1 MTNTWVRNAQLRRL
15 PAVLFLAAL
24 VAPCI
29 WGQVFSLSKEQMIE
43 YTAQNPFDRFPDGRP
58 KVPDAL
64 LEKLKDMSAE
74 EVLGL
79 NQRGYRNQW
88 EAGWQVLHPQKR
100 LIGRALTLQ
109 LMPTRPDVA
118 DVDQAA
124 RRAKN
129 QMRLGHQ
136 TAIDMLQ
143 KGDVLVVDACGAQFG
158 GVIGDNLSY
167 YIMKTTGAG
176 FVIDGAIRDI
186 VGITPFT
193 DLVGYYRAAVPPAI
207 HDLMVT
213 GINVPIRIGNA
224 TVMPGDVV
232 FGDPE
237 GVYFIPPSE
246 LQALVD
252 EADVT
257 HIHDEWTKR
266 KFDEGKYVSSDI
278 YSAPR
283 DPALMKEYQDYLK
296 EKLGA
301 QRYEEYMKRR
311 PAQGQ
316 GGRGAPGGRGPQ
328 GQGQLPGPPPG
339 R

>member
-1 MTNTWVRNAQLRRL
+1 MRHWCVRIARSPLM
-15 PAVLFLAAL
+15 AAL
-24 VAPCI
+24 LLALGVALSI
-29 WGQVFSLSKEQMIE
+29 WGQVFSLTKEQLLQ
-43 YTAQNPFDRFPDGRP
+43 YTAQNPFERFPDGRP
-58 KVPDAL
+58 KVPDDL
-64 LEKLKDMSAE
+64 LAKLHDMSAE
-74 EVLGL
+74 EVIGL
-79 NQRGYRNQW
+79 QGRGYRNQW

-109 LMPTRPDVA
+109 LMPTRPDVSE
-118 DVDQAA
+118 VDATA

-129 QMRLGHQ
+129 LPRLNHQ

-143 KGDVLVVDACGAQFG
+143 KGDVLVVDACGVQFG
-158 GVIGDNLSY
+158 GVIGDNLAY
-167 YIMKTTGAG
+167 YIMKATGAG

-186 VGITPFT
+186 VGINPMT

-213 GINVPIRIGNA
+213 GINVPVRIGNA

-237 GVYFIPPSE
+237 GVYFIPPSQVKD
-246 LQALVD
+246 LID

-257 HIHDEWTKR
+257 HIHDEWTKK

-278 YSAPR
+278 YGTPR
-283 DPALMKEYQDYLK
+283 EPALIKEYQDYLK

-301 QRYEEYMKRR
+301 ARYEEYMKRR
-311 PAQGQ
+311 SAQPRPGAPGAGR
-316 GGRGAPGGRGPQ
+316 GGRG
-328 GQGQLPGPPPG
+328 GQ
-339 R
+339 